1 MEGRWKTYCLILGAG
16 TPEDESQMVEL
27 LAILHGFNIKATEK
41 PLTMTKLLGEAL
53 GPEIETELEGLPYN
67 VRYSFDVC
75 LAHSY
80 L

>member
-1 MEGRWKTYCLILGAG
+1 
-16 TPEDESQMVEL
+16 MVEL
-27 LAILHGFNIKATEK
+27 LSILDGFNIKVTEK
-41 PLTMTKLLGEAL
+41 PLTMTKVLGEAL
-53 GPEIETELEGLPYN
+53 GQEIETELQGLPYN